1 MAGTISWIPNL
12 TTAGN
17 ITTTAGN
24 VIGGGRVRKV
34 EYYSNQSVNISRN
47 SHIVFMNVTT
57 VTGGGGR
64 LTAYL
69 PTYIPAAAPSATN
82 IPLVDGQE
90 YIIVCVAGTPSD
102 GPVVS
107 GTNVYVVSKTG
118 GTYLSG
124 STSMAAQTSMR
135 LVYSSQAAPG
145 GAWIEI

>member
-102 GPVVS
+102 GPVV
-107 GTNVYVVSKTG
+107 
-118 GTYLSG
+118 
-124 STSMAAQTSMR
+124 
-135 LVYSSQAAPG
+135 
-145 GAWIEI
+145 

>member
-57 VTGGGGR
+57 VTGGGGDLLLISLPISR
-64 LTAYL
+64 RQHRQQQIYPWLTAKSIL
-69 PTYIPAAAPSATN
+69 
-82 IPLVDGQE
+82 L
-90 YIIVCVAGTPSD
+90 
-102 GPVVS
+102 
-107 GTNVYVVSKTG
+107 YV
-118 GTYLSG
+118 
-124 STSMAAQTSMR
+124 
-135 LVYSSQAAPG
+135 
-145 GAWIEI
+145 